1 VKARLLRAVSL
12 LALLL
17 AAGCSG
23 APQDPRFSP
32 VAFDGA
38 VPQFVGPW
46 AVELTDLYAS
56 SKSDLE
62 REVLADEQI
71 TEEEYQALEDW
82 YIGCMAGQGLTVTP
96 EEFGYDL
103 GTEDQ
108 DAILTAEGVCK
119 TDTMSTAL
127 WMMGNPDNVPGDQ
140 ATYEC
145 MLRHGDLEPGFSFE
159 DFTREMTSVPMSE
172 QWIALMGSE
181 QHQACAWDPMD
192 LLGMYPTGEGT

>member
-1 VKARLLRAVSL
+1 VRRSSPGVAIGL
-12 LALLL
+12 LALALV
-17 AAGCSG
+17 GCG
-23 APQDPRFSP
+23 GPDIDPAYSP
-32 VAFDGA
+32 VAFEGE
-38 VPQFVGPW
+38 VPLFVGPW
-46 AVELTDLYAS
+46 SAELAELYAS

-62 REVLADEQI
+62 REVLADEVI
-71 TEEEYQALEDW
+71 TEEEFLALEDW
-82 YIGCMAGQGLTVTP
+82 YVGCMAGQGLTVTV

-127 WMMGNPDNVPGDQ
+127 WMMGNPDNVPADQ

-192 LLGMYPTGEGT
+192 LLGVYPTGEGT